1 MTLTHKI
8 LGDQKR
14 LFLWLLLY
22 LRILGLAP
30 FVDVE
35 GKCKKSF
42 VYQGLSSSIHTIS
55 SVLTLAFILSRLRSS
70 NSEIYEY
77 LYNYWDQSL
86 GIIMVTCSWHFLMS
100 STKLL
105 SIVRFLNRSKASPLP
120 VDWITYV
127 IIGVNVIALVYAS
140 IENINLGER
149 YSFNLV
155 SIVNLGALFSLNF
168 FLALFLSIVMKLFT
182 CELANL
188 TDARLTSTSSSFENT
203 VKYIYPCETLN
214 ERKTRYCEDNNAT
227 RSEIVPE
234 SKKMKSVKESNSLL
248 YLIKKK
254 LISCNRTAGLIH
266 SLFSVVVFALL
277 AYEQVNMVLLVLYA
291 LYDSSPSH
299 FWSLLFFT
307 VPSALKL
314 WLILDSQSGYIKVCQ
329 EGVHRV
335 KRLIAEVGGLGP
347 RYEQEVW
354 QLRGI
359 LAELERMPRFTILGL
374 FELGR
379 HCLLAMGSVVL
390 TYVTIA
396 VQFTTSN
403 NPVTCKPFTCNCSL
417 C

>member
-1 MTLTHKI
+1 MMTLTHKI

-14 LFLWLLLY
+14 LFLWLLRY

-35 GKCKKSF
+35 GNCKKSF

-55 SVLTLAFILSRLRSS
+55 SALTLVFLLTKPASS
-70 NSEIYEY
+70 SSEIYEY
-77 LYNYWDQSL
+77 LNNYWDQALS
-86 GIIMVTCSWHFLMS
+86 IVMVTCSWHFLMS

-127 IIGVNVIALVYAS
+127 IIGVNVITLVYAP
-140 IENINLGER
+140 IYNINMGEKF
-149 YSFNLV
+149 SFNLV
-155 SIVNLGALFSLNF
+155 LIANLSALFSLNF

-188 TDARLTSTSSSFENT
+188 TDARLTSASPSSENT
-203 VKYIYPCETLN
+203 VKDIYPCENLN
-214 ERKTRYCEDNNAT
+214 ERKTRFREDNNAT
-227 RSEIVPE
+227 RCQTIPE
-234 SKKMKSVKESNSLL
+234 WKKMISVKKPNSL
-248 YLIKKK
+248 YRIKKK

-266 SLFSVVVFALL
+266 SQFSVVILALL
-277 AYEQVNMVLLVLYA
+277 AYQQLNMVLLVLYA
-291 LYDSSPSH
+291 LYDSSPTH
-299 FWSLLFFT
+299 FWSLLLFT

-314 WLILDSQSGYIKVCQ
+314 WLILDSQSGYIEVCQ
-329 EGVHRV
+329 EGVHRA
-335 KRLIAEVGGLGP
+335 KTLIAEVGGLGP
-347 RYEQEVW
+347 RYAQVVW

-359 LAELERMPRFTILGL
+359 LAELERMPRFTILGF

-379 HCLLAMGSVVL
+379 HCLLAIGSVVL
-390 TYVTIA
+390 TYVIIA

-403 NPVTCKPFTCNCSL
+403 NPVTCKPFNCNCSL